1 MKIGAGTSHPNRHL
15 HAAGWDMALALAAAG
30 MHYDLFALEHPGWD
44 MVPAWIWPALMLV
57 FLFSALWSYGRHRR
71 RRAGGR

>member
-15 HAAGWDMALALAAAG
+15 HAAGWDMALAFAAAG
-30 MHYDLFALEHPGWD
+30 MHFNLFALDHPGWG
-44 MVPAWIWPALMLV
+44 MVPNWIWPVLMLV

-71 RRAGGR
+71 RTGRR